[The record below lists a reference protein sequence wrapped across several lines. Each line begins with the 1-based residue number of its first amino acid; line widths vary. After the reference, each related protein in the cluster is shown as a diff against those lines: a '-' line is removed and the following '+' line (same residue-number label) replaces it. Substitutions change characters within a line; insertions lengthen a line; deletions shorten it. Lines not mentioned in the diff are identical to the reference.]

1 MGYIG
6 MLRQAPRRLTLGF
19 SLNFFAAFGQTY
31 FIALSGGALRAQF
44 ELGAG
49 AFGGVYSLATLLS
62 GGLLVFTGP
71 WIDRVDLRVYL
82 STVVAGFALAA
93 AALGLVET
101 RSAVFLFFILLGL
114 RLFGQGLMTHASS
127 TTMARDFTAD
137 RGKAL
142 SFASLGHAAAEAVF
156 PLLAVALFAAIG
168 WRATWTGAGVLL
180 AAGVLPALLWLATT
194 RRRPGPGERAAPIPE
209 ADPRAGAGDGGRHWT
224 RGEVLRDPVFHILL
238 PVLLAAPFINTG
250 IFFHQI
256 PLIEE
261 RGWPLALF
269 AAGFTVYAASTV
281 IGTLVGGRLVDR
293 LTAVG
298 VIRWARLPLA
308 ASLLILYAIDHP
320 AAIFGYMALGG
331 LGQGLFYSLTTALY
345 AEMYGLRHLGA
356 IRALATALMVL
367 ATGLSPALFGWL
379 LDAGRTMTGI
389 VGVCALFALA
399 GIPLS
404 VLAMRLRRR
413 RAESVSDA

>member
-6 MLRQAPRRLTLGF
+6 LLKRAPRRLTLGF
-19 SLNFFAAFGQTY
+19 LLNFFAAFGQTY
-31 FIALSGGALRAQF
+31 FIALSGGALREQF
-44 ELGAG
+44 GLGAG
-49 AFGGVYSLATLLS
+49 AFGGIYSLATLLS
-62 GGLLVFTGP
+62 GSLLIYLGQ
-71 WIDRVDLRVYL
+71 WIDRIDLRVYL
-82 STVVAGFALAA
+82 STILAGFAMAA

-101 RSAVFLFFILLGL
+101 RSLVFLFLVLLGL

-127 TTMARDFTAD
+127 TTMARDFIAD

-142 SFASLGHAAAEAVF
+142 SFASLGNAGAEAVF

-168 WRATWTGAGVLL
+168 WRVTWGGIGILL
-180 AAGVLPALLWLATT
+180 ALGVLPLLLWLATT
-194 RRRPGPGERAAPIPE
+194 RRRPDPDALAASIPDP
-209 ADPRAGAGDGGRHWT
+209 DPRSGAGDGGRHWS
-224 RGEVLRDPVFHILL
+224 RGEVLRDPIFHILL

-261 RGWPLALF
+261 RGWSLALF
-269 AAGFTVYAASTV
+269 AAGFTVYAATTV

-293 LTAVG
+293 LSAVE

-308 ASLLILYAIDHP
+308 LALLILFAVDHP

-345 AEMYGLRHLGA
+345 AEMYGLRHIGA

-367 ATGLSPALFGWL
+367 ATGLSPALFGIL
-379 LDAGRTMTGI
+379 LDHGQSMIAI
-389 VGVCALFALA
+389 VGWCAAFTFAGL
-399 GIPLS
+399 PLS
-404 VLAMRLRRR
+404 VLAMRLRNKRTNSGI
-413 RAESVSDA
+413 AG